1 MSWHGPTLSSVERF
15 VLCGAVY
22 LTGAE
27 TRVAQIALVDE
38 FKTIQVLR
46 HRVSKLHACPTS
58 RTSDIQTSV
67 KFSHKTMPTGTS
79 GLSAT
84 ARNLRSARDHNE
96 DFPREFVFAK
106 ACVCEP

>member
-46 HRVSKLHACPTS
+46 HRVSKSQACPTS

-67 KFSHKTMPTGTS
+67 KFSHKAMPTGTS

-84 ARNLRSARDHNE
+84 TRNLRSARDHNE

>member
-1 MSWHGPTLSSVERF
+1 M
-15 VLCGAVY
+15 LCGAVY

-27 TRVAQIALVDE
+27 TRVAQITLVDE

-46 HRVSKLHACPTS
+46 HRVSKSQACPTS

-67 KFSHKTMPTGTS
+67 KFSHKAMPTGTS

-84 ARNLRSARDHNE
+84 TRDLRSALEPNE
-96 DFPREFVFAK
+96 DFPREFVLAK